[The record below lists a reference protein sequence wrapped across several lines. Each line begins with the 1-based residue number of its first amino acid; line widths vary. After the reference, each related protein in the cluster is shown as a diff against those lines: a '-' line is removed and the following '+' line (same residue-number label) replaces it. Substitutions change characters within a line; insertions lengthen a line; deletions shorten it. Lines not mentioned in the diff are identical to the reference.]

1 MRPQASCDKL
11 LREGARELLIC
22 TGKAEVGGVLV
33 AVRDSGPGLAPGT
46 LEHVFET
53 QTAHGD

>member
-1 MRPQASCDKL
+1 MRPQASCGKL

-22 TGKAEVGGVLV
+22 TGKAEVDGVLV
-33 AVRDSGPGLAPGT
+33 AVRDSGPA